1 MLGNGIYSK
10 EGKQERRE
18 NAEEFNYQ
26 GIEQTNNTN
35 VTKKT
40 NNTKKKNETDYKN
53 RKVEGRVS

>member
-26 GIEQTNNTN
+26 GIEQTNNTK
-35 VTKKT
+35 KKT
-40 NNTKKKNETDYKN
+40 KQIIKIE
-53 RKVEGRVS
+53 R